1 MYVLVYLSV
10 LFAKNNVLVATR
22 SLAFFSFIII
32 IITIA
37 LFAYFFNSKKENKI
51 YIEAIRVIFLT
62 S

>member
-22 SLAFFSFIII
+22 FFSFIII